1 MLKLTRYLKPY
12 TVAIIATLVFVF
24 IQVLGDLY
32 LPSLMADVVNE
43 GVLQG
48 SIAYIWKM
56 GGFMLVVSVIGTVF
70 SILATFYASR
80 ISAKFGY
87 DLRHA
92 VFTHIEEFSLT
103 EFDKI
108 GTSSLINRTTNDV
121 SQVQN
126 LVMMIL
132 RMLVMAPMMCIG
144 GIIMAVNQNKELSA
158 IFIIVIPVLI
168 LAITL
173 IMTKAIPFFK
183 ALQVKLDKLNL
194 VLRENLIGIRV
205 IRAFTRT
212 PYEQK
217 RFDNANKSL
226 MDTAVKIN
234 QIMALSW
241 PLMMLIMNISTVAIV
256 WFGSQRI
263 DAGSMNVGDLMAF
276 IQYGM
281 QIMFSLLMFSMMLV
295 MVPRAQASAIR
306 IAEVLNVKPSIEN
319 SPLNKAVP
327 TNGSVELA
335 FNQVS
340 FTYPGAESP
349 AVSKLNFTC
358 HKGTVT
364 AFIGGTGSGKSTIVN
379 LIERFY
385 DTTEGEI
392 VFNGEPIQQLALDSY
407 RKAIAVVPQKTT
419 LFSGTV
425 LDNIRYGKEDASME
439 EIKSAAA
446 IAQADT
452 FIDQLEGDYNYI
464 VTQGG
469 TNLSG
474 GQKQRLSIARA
485 IVRRPLIYVFDD
497 SFSALDY
504 KTDAKLRA
512 ALKSEIKDAIVIIIA
527 QRVSTVMDADQIIV
541 LHEGQIVGI
550 GNHDELMRSSEVY
563 QEIVDSQLSKEEQV

>member
-1 MLKLTRYLKPY
+1 M
-12 TVAIIATLVFVF
+12 IIATLVFVF

-32 LPSLMADVVNE
+32 LPRLMADVVNQ

-48 SIAYIWKM
+48 SIGYIWKI
-56 GGFMLVVSVIGTVF
+56 GGYMLLVSVIGTIF
-70 SILATFYASR
+70 SILATYFASR

-87 DLRHA
+87 DLRQT
-92 VFTHIEEFSLT
+92 VFNHVENFSLT

-121 SQVQN
+121 TQVQN

-168 LAITL
+168 GAIML
-173 IMTKAIPFFK
+173 IMTKAIPYFK
-183 ALQVKLDKLNL
+183 SLQVKLDKLNL
-194 VLRENLIGIRV
+194 VLRENLMGIRV

-212 PYEQK
+212 SYEQK
-217 RFDNANKSL
+217 RFDKANISL

-256 WFGSQRI
+256 WFGSQLI
-263 DAGSMNVGDLMAF
+263 DAGNMNVGDLMAF

-295 MVPRAQASAIR
+295 MVPRAQASASR
-306 IAEVLNVKPSIEN
+306 IAEVLDSKPSIEN
-319 SPLNKAVP
+319 SSLCKPIPA
-327 TNGSVELA
+327 TDHVELQ
-335 FNQVS
+335 FNHVS
-340 FTYPGAESP
+340 FTYPGAESS
-349 AVSKLNFTC
+349 AVSNLNFTC

-364 AFIGGTGSGKSTIVN
+364 ALIGGTGSGKSTIVN

-385 DTTEGEI
+385 DASEGEI
-392 VFNGEPIQQLALDSY
+392 IFNGEPIQHLDIEKY
-407 RKAIAVVPQKTT
+407 RKSIAVVPQKIV

-425 LDNIRYGKEDASME
+425 SDNIRYGNEKATE
-439 EIKSAAA
+439 EYIKAAA
-446 IAQADT
+446 TIAQADT
-452 FIDQLEGDYNYI
+452 FIEQLEGQYSY
-464 VTQGG
+464 VVAQGG

-485 IVRRPLIYVFDD
+485 IVRRPSIYIFDD

-512 ALKSEIKDAIVIIIA
+512 ALKSEIKDAIVIIVA

-541 LHEGQIVGI
+541 LHDGQIVGI
-550 GNHDELMRSSEVY
+550 GKHDELLHASDVY
-563 QEIVDSQLSKEEQV
+563 REIVDSQLSKEEQV